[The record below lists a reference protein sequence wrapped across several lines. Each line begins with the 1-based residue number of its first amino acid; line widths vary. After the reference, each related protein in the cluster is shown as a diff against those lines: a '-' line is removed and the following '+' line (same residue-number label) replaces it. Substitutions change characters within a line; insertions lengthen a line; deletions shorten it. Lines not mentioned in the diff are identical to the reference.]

1 MFLHKIYIKV
11 IVVIIEMGRPI
22 ITHYENR
29 QAFLSSLNNNPGLI
43 FVKFGADECGPCKR
57 IEEDVNRFF
66 HSMPDTVQCAIV
78 DIDKSID
85 VYAFFKSKKI
95 TQGIPTILCYHK
107 GNTHYVPD
115 DVIVGSDKNAV
126 TLFFKRCLDEL

>member
-43 FVKFGADECGPCKR
+43 FVKFGADWCGPCKL
-57 IEEDVNRFF
+57 IEEDVNRYF
-66 HSMPDTVQCAIV
+66 HSMPDTVQCAII

-85 VYAFFKSKKI
+85 VYAFLKSKKI

-115 DVIVGSDKNAV
+115 DVIAGSDKNAV

>member
-43 FVKFGADECGPCKR
+43 FVKFGADWCGPCKR
-57 IEEDVNRFF
+57 IEEDVNRYF

-115 DVIVGSDKNAV
+115 DVIAGSDKNAV